1 MTHVFNKT
9 LHRHLKSSV
18 TIIVSPFPPTMCLDI
33 ITDKHWFTE
42 NILCLLSNAVKYSNG
57 GVVTVAVEYVPAER
71 VLSPDDKDTDSSSS
85 SEISGKE
92 GSTIKISV
100 EDSGIGISEDA
111 RLLLF
116 QPFKQVQRLAGGTG
130 LGLYSLSNRISEL
143 KGSRGVSSRVD
154 GMQGSRFWF
163 TIPYRPDP
171 HFIPESREICQTFN
185 SIMHPSSSSSSIE
198 LLSGKTT
205 ACPSTDNSIVLEGI
219 RFLVVDDSTSIAR
232 VVSRALT
239 TRKHSVETENN
250 GSAGL
255 DRLIEGYATN
265 DFDVVLMDLQMP
277 IMDGIETVRR
287 YRIFESDRRREAS
300 LNGSTDDLHD
310 PPRRLFIIGMSANSD
325 GATKQCAL
333 DVGMDAFL
341 PKPFTMADL
350 QSLIGHLHPAKLSL
364 DGNYLVPKG

>member
-1 MTHVFNKT
+1 
-9 LHRHLKSSV
+9 
-18 TIIVSPFPPTMCLDI
+18 MCLDI

-71 VLSPDDKDTDSSSS
+71 TQSPDNCDGTDSSNG
-85 SEISGKE
+85 SETSGKE

-116 QPFKQVQRLAGGTG
+116 KPFKQVQRLAGGTG

-171 HFIPESREICQTFN
+171 HFIPESREVCHTSN
-185 SIMHPSSSSSSIE
+185 STMSPSVSGSSMD

-205 ACPSTDNSIVLEGI
+205 ACPSTDACIDLEGI

-239 TRKHSVETENN
+239 TRKHFVETENN

-265 DFDVVLMDLQMP
+265 DFDAVLMDLQMP

-287 YRIFESDRRREAS
+287 YRIFENDRNSELS
-300 LNGSTDDLHD
+300 LTGSNDDLHD

-333 DVGMDAFL
+333 DVGMT
-341 PKPFTMADL
+341 PFCPSPS
-350 QSLIGHLHPAKLSL
+350 QWLIFSHC
-364 DGNYLVPKG
+364 